1 MAESLVPSMTPSAR
15 RVLAATRPLSVLT
28 YDERSRGLD
37 MSCLCNLL
45 KDVFVVSGQKGGD
58 IQHRACGECGPQN
71 DSDGIHDLDQ
81 CVY

>member
-1 MAESLVPSMTPSAR
+1 
-15 RVLAATRPLSVLT
+15 
-28 YDERSRGLD
+28 

-58 IQHRACGECGPQN
+58 IQHLACGECGPQN